1 MPLINGLF
9 YSTFGRYTP
18 YQSAVIQ
25 RYRMREANKR
35 AAANF
40 EAFTNSLSAV
50 ATNQIQGLANI
61 AAQRALDRI
70 NAEVKAKQAENRP
83 STEDI
88 VISPPKRSV
97 FSVSSSTTLGGGSKI
112 NLSSNTLTLSDG
124 TIIELT
130 TGLKKVN
137 IVA

>member
-1 MPLINGLF
+1 MPLINGRF
-9 YSTFGRYTP
+9 YSAFGRYSP
-18 YQSAVIQ
+18 YQSAVVQ

-35 AAANF
+35 AAAGF
-40 EAFTNSLSAV
+40 EAFSNSLSTV

-70 NAEVKAKQAENRP
+70 NAETKAKQAENRP
-83 STEDI
+83 STEEI

-97 FSVSSSTTLGGGSKI
+97 FSIDSSTTLDGGSKI

-124 TIIELT
+124 TIIDLT

-137 IVA
+137 VVV